1 MSHAVTSSACSFAA
15 VTALIFLG
23 CRTIPRP
30 PPVVYHIK
38 QHPGKGGGQNVRL
51 SLFPGF
57 KGALTRRAKGP
68 KVECMNSTAQ
78 PCMESPWVHECH
90 HMAKLPHVYQGAC
103 GATMCVECARAAR

>member
-1 MSHAVTSSACSFAA
+1 MSHVVTSSASFAA

-57 KGALTRRAKGP
+57 KGALARQRPEGG
-68 KVECMNSTAQ
+68 
-78 PCMESPWVHECH
+78 VHELDSATLH
-90 HMAKLPHVYQGAC
+90 GESVGTWMPPHGQVAPCLSGGLWGYHVRG
-103 GATMCVECARAAR
+103 VR